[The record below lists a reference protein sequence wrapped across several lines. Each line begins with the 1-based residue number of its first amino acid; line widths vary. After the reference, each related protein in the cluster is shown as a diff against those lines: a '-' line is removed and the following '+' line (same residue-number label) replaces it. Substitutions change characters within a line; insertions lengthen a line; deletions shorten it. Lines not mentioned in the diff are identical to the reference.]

1 MKIDI
6 QYDVREDSNG
16 LDPDKYSK
24 KLKNYHKLLW
34 SNKILPNGQKL
45 ILSDS
50 VEK

>member
-16 LDPDKYSK
+16 LAPDKYSK